1 MKQTK
6 TLKIHFYFW
15 ELKKIIAYLYYII
28 NVYAIEIV
36 KNDDREP
43 T

>member
-28 NVYAIEIV
+28 NVYATEIV
-36 KNDDREP
+36 ENDDREP